1 MISLISKFY
10 FLLLSTYASA
20 ISKFDLNTKLDGKGL
35 HRTLSLTVPEE
46 ILNSSAILKWD
57 ITPDFYVDVYELERL
72 SELYFW
78 LEKNIF
84 YRRNFQFRI
93 DNGDSL
99 FIDIEVPADRAK
111 FHTLSLNLHQTA
123 ITGKFTTNRNLQKF

>member
-1 MISLISKFY
+1 MFY

-78 LEKNIF
+78 LKKNIF
-84 YRRNFQFRI
+84 FRRNFQFRI
-93 DNGDSL
+93 DNGDAL

-123 ITGKFTTNRNLQKF
+123 ITGKITDKKNLQKF